1 MLVGIK
7 LQAHPT
13 ENQKLV
19 LSQWMGCA
27 RYVWNAKC
35 EEDRYLTAFARKYMP
50 VNTHAPVDQKYSQYK
65 DRDLSP
71 WLYDCPSQ
79 ILRNSATNWYRTY
92 IKFMQGGCGKPRK
105 KKKRAAGSVH
115 LTRELFRFEV
125 CDDGVTRLFI
135 GTKTNNIGYL
145 SIKTH
150 RKFKEPRSIYVKKKN
165 GRYTVSLAFD
175 DGINE
180 KGLTDQAAYL
190 KKLSKLPENKL
201 DEITIGIDRGVTR
214 PVQAGEEVF
223 DFSTGQKKNKTGREK
238 YLKRLQRRLARQK
251 KGSSR
256 RFGTKRKICA
266 AHTKIANIRRDFC
279 HKTSRALVNKEDIK
293 AYIFEDLKT
302 KTMTASARGTVKATG
317 KNVKAKSGLNRAILD
332 RGWHMLEA
340 FTKYKAYRAGKVVFR
355 VPAHHTSQ
363 ECADCGHTHP
373 GNRKARKFLCLDCGN
388 TDNADNNAQK
398 VIKKRAINL
407 ILDPGTGLS
416 KRGVLLDTGRGA
428 AGKSRKA
435 KAICARSDETSK
447 KMRSAIAA

>member
-1 MLVGIK
+1 
-7 LQAHPT
+7 
-13 ENQKLV
+13 
-19 LSQWMGCA
+19 MGCA
-27 RYVWNAKC
+27 QYIWNAKC
-35 EEDRYLTAFARKYMP
+35 EEDRYLTAFARKDMP

-71 WLYDCPSQ
+71 WLDDCPSQ
-79 ILRNSATNWYRTY
+79 ILRNSVTNWYRTH

-105 KKKRAAGSVH
+105 KKKRDVGSVH

-150 RKFKEPRSIYVKKKN
+150 RKFKEPKSIYVKKKN

-223 DFSTGQKKNKTGREK
+223 DFSTGQKKNKTSREK

-251 KGSSR
+251 KGSNR
-256 RFGTKRKICA
+256 RFGTKRKICT

-279 HKTSRALVNKEDIK
+279 HKTSRALVNKKDIK
-293 AYIFEDLKT
+293 VYMFEALKT
-302 KTMTASARGTVKATG
+302 EKMTASAKGAVEAPG
-317 KNVKAKSGLNRAILD
+317 KNVKAKSGLNRSILD
-332 RGWHMLEA
+332 KGWHMFEA
-340 FTKYKAYRAGKVVFR
+340 FTKYKACRAGKVVFK

-373 GNRKARKFLCLDCGN
+373 GNRKARKFLCLD
-388 TDNADNNAQK
+388 DD
-398 VIKKRAINL
+398 V
-407 ILDPGTGLS
+407 
-416 KRGVLLDTGRGA
+416 
-428 AGKSRKA
+428 
-435 KAICARSDETSK
+435 
-447 KMRSAIAA
+447 